1 MAELL
6 RNKTVRSCIPSSR
19 PPPSAYSS
27 VSRPRFL
34 PAGPSQAKVD
44 DAVRS
49 GIRSGARTQKIIITV
64 NPGCRAA
71 IVDWGT
77 ASSGESDNIV
87 WGTGGGL

>member
-1 MAELL
+1 MHSNFSTAAFGVLL
-6 RNKTVRSCIPSSR
+6 RVT
-19 PPPSAYSS
+19 SA
-27 VSRPRFL
+27 L
-34 PAGPSQAKVD
+34 PAAAGPSRAKVD

-77 ASSGESDNIV
+77 ASSGESDNVV